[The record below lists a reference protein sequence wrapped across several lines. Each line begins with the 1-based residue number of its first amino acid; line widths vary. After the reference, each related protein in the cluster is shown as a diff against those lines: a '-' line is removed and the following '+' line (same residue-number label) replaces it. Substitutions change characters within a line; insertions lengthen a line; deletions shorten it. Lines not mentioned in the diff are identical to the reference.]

1 MQYFIFLISLGK
13 IKSLIFVFLLLL
25 ITTTLEYLFVFSV
38 PFFFKV
44 IFERNNEFIKHFN
57 DFGFLYNSDIFK
69 VILIIIIFVFFV
81 KNFFYFVNQYFFLK
95 YSFDIH
101 SNLARTLL
109 SKYLSSNYQI
119 FIKSESSTLIR
130 NVINNTVIVRNFIIN
145 ITTFFSEILVFLGLC
160 VIIIYQSTLMSLYA
174 IIFIAFFSVT
184 YLYYSRKLSKNWSLK
199 IQDYEKLKIKSVQES
214 FHGFKELK
222 LLDKDKLFLDNFNAN
237 NEKSNSLSMKFNL
250 LYIFPRVYLE
260 VVGAIGI
267 VLLVL
272 LNLDKTDN
280 KTIVSLIPIL
290 SLYFVAFIRLLPSVN
305 RILNCIEVHR
315 FSFPV
320 LKILYRDFV
329 QLNNKSL
336 KKSIH
341 DLSYK
346 KNISFK
352 NVHFSFSMKNS
363 KKIIFKNLNLDIKFG
378 EKIGIIGDNG
388 IGKTTFVNLLSGLI
402 EPNKGLILVDGKSI
416 KNNIKKWQSN
426 IGYIYQSTFLM
437 NDTIENNICFNAEK
451 NSDHYLKIKKINNL
465 IGFDKFLK
473 NLPKGLKTIL
483 GEGGG
488 KLSGGQRQKIGI
500 ARALYFD
507 RKILICDEITSS
519 LDKNVENSVIRCLK
533 NLNKTI
539 IIISHKIDNLS
550 FCSKIYKISNEKIA
564 LVKTN

>member
-13 IKSLIFVFLLLL
+13 IKSLIFVFLLLT
-25 ITTTLEYLFVFSV
+25 ITTALEYLFVFSV

-44 IFERNNEFIKHFN
+44 IFEGNNEFIKHFN
-57 DFGFLYNSDIFK
+57 DFGFLYNPDIFK
-69 VILIIIIFVFFV
+69 AILIIIISVFFV
-81 KNFFYFVNQYFFLK
+81 KNFFYFANQYFFLK

-119 FIKSESSTLIR
+119 FINSESSSLIR
-130 NVINNTVIVRNFIIN
+130 NVINNTVTVRNFIIN

-174 IIFIAFFSVT
+174 IAFIAFFSVT

-222 LLDKDKLFLDNFNAN
+222 LLDKDKLFLDNFNSN
-237 NEKSNSLSMKFNL
+237 NEKSNYLSMKFNL

-336 KKSIH
+336 KESIH
-341 DLSYK
+341 DLSCK

-352 NVHFSFSMKNS
+352 NVHLSFSMKNS
-363 KKIIFKNLNLDIKFG
+363 KKIIFKNFNLDIKFG

-388 IGKTTFVNLLSGLI
+388 VGKTTFVNLLSGLI

-437 NDTIENNICFNAEK
+437 NDTIENNICFNAVK

-550 FCSKIYKISNEKIA
+550 FCSKIYKISNEKIV